1 MPTVAGFDPRGA
13 QPLPARRALRIAH
26 EDHRVMKRTV
36 WGLIAAGLA
45 VAAVPVGA
53 WAVGS
58 LYIPMAQTAR
68 DLGHDLSGDDWHQVR
83 IEQHIIIRITPGDPA
98 MMRDM
103 PPAPQPL
110 PERLRERRMPQCL
123 PVAAV
128 AGVRP
133 LAANRLMFFTRDH
146 RMIGADLSRN
156 CAARDFYLGF
166 YVTPTSDGMLCAGR
180 DTIHSRAGTTC
191 MIAQL
196 RELVPA
202 N

>member
-1 MPTVAGFDPRGA
+1 
-13 QPLPARRALRIAH
+13 
-26 EDHRVMKRTV
+26 MKITAA
-36 WGLIAAGLA
+36 GLIAAVLA
-45 VAAVPVGA
+45 AAAVPVGA
-53 WAVGS
+53 WAGGA
-58 LYIPMAQTAR
+58 LYIPAAETAR
-68 DLGHDLSGDDWHQVR
+68 DLGHSLAVDEWDQVR

-103 PPAPQPL
+103 LPAPQPL
-110 PERLRERRMPQCL
+110 PERLRERRMPPCV
-123 PVAAV
+123 PVAGV

-133 LAANRLMFFTRDH
+133 LAANRLMFFLRDH
-146 RMIGADLSRN
+146 RLVGADLSRN